1 MFCQKLGEERRKGV
15 RKGKKGFE
23 MTFPVQRVVL
33 AAASAAVT
41 LAVAPQAF
49 GATRQV
55 NIRPAGFS
63 PANVT
68 IANMD
73 EVRWTNRDTVNHQ
86 VVSDTGA
93 FVSPILRPGQ
103 SYRFTFRVS
112 GTYRYRD
119 ALEPA
124 ERGTVRVTGPPP
136 SVSLAASTGIDT
148 YGTQVT
154 LSGQV
159 SSGRAGER
167 VEIFSRPYPGASFVK
182 LAEVLTVQNG
192 AWSYP
197 TTPEILT
204 SYQAHWRNNVS
215 AEVSV
220 AVRPRV
226 SFGRRTG
233 WFVVTVAGQ
242 RSFANR
248 VVTLQRLS
256 RLGQWV
262 NVRKITLGSQSSR
275 RFKSLMP
282 MGTSRLRIFMTVNQA
297 GAGYLGGMSGVLV
310 FRRR

>member
-1 MFCQKLGEERRKGV
+1 MKPSTRLL
-15 RKGKKGFE
+15 
-23 MTFPVQRVVL
+23 VL
-33 AAASAAVT
+33 AATALSALVAV
-41 LAVAPQAF
+41 PQVFA
-49 GATRQV
+49 ATRDV
-55 NIRPAGFS
+55 AIRANGFS
-63 PANVT
+63 PATVT
-68 IANMD
+68 VATLD
-73 EVRWTNRDTVNHQ
+73 TVRWTNRDTVNHQ

-93 FVSPILRPGQ
+93 FASPILRPGQ
-103 SYRFTFRVS
+103 AFSFTFRAS

-136 SVSLAASTGIDT
+136 SVSLAASTGIDSF
-148 YGTQVT
+148 GTQIT
-154 LSGQV
+154 LTGQV
-159 SSGRAGER
+159 SNARAGER
-167 VEIFSRPYPGASFVK
+167 VEIFAKPYPSTSYVK
-182 LAEVLTVQNG
+182 LAEVMTTTNG
-192 AWSYP
+192 AYSYP

-204 SYQAHWRNNVS
+204 SYQAIWRTNRS
-215 AEVSV
+215 TEISV

-233 WFVVTVAGQ
+233 WFVVTVNGQ

-248 VVTLQRLS
+248 VVILQRLS

-275 RFKSLMP
+275 RFKSRMP
-282 MGTSRLRIFMTVNQA
+282 LGTSRLRIFMTVNQA

>member
-1 MFCQKLGEERRKGV
+1 MKPSTRLL
-15 RKGKKGFE
+15 
-23 MTFPVQRVVL
+23 VL
-33 AAASAAVT
+33 AATALSALVAVPQV
-41 LAVAPQAF
+41 LA
-49 GATRQV
+49 ATRDV
-55 NIRPAGFS
+55 AIRAGGFS
-63 PANVT
+63 PATVT
-68 IANMD
+68 VATLD
-73 EVRWTNRDTVNHQ
+73 TVRWTNRDTVNHQ

-93 FVSPILRPGQ
+93 FASPILRPGQ
-103 SYRFTFRVS
+103 TFSFMFRAS

-136 SVSLAASTGIDT
+136 SVSLAASTGIDNF
-148 YGTQVT
+148 GTQIALT
-154 LSGQV
+154 GQV
-159 SSGRAGER
+159 SNARAGER
-167 VEIFSRPYPGASFVK
+167 VEIFAKPYPSTSYVK
-182 LAEVLTVQNG
+182 LAEVLTTTNG
-192 AWSYP
+192 AYSYP

-204 SYQAHWRNNVS
+204 SYQAIWRTNRS
-215 AEVSV
+215 TEISV

-233 WFVVTVAGQ
+233 WFVVTVNGQ

-248 VVTLQRLS
+248 VVILQRLS

-275 RFKSLMP
+275 RFKSRMP
-282 MGTSRLRIFMTVNQA
+282 LGTSRLRIFMTVNQA